1 MATEHSETSETI
13 TASARFYRL
22 NREEHL
28 AKKKAQYDARP
39 DVIAKREEKERKRVE
54 RDAIKAAKKEEEK
67 AAKRAEKEK
76 KAKELVLVAEQTRRK
91 CKTKPAAAFLGGEE
105 NPPVVKKSEE

>member
-1 MATEHSETSETI
+1 MATEHSETAETVETI

-22 NREEHL
+22 HREEHL
-28 AKKKAQYDARP
+28 AKKKAEYAARP
-39 DVIAKREEKERKRVE
+39 DVIAKREEKERKRAE

-76 KAKELVLVAEQTRRK
+76 KAQALVLVAEQTRRK
-91 CKTKPAAAFLGGEE
+91 FKTKPAAAFLGAEAS
-105 NPPVVKKSEE
+105 PRL

>member
-1 MATEHSETSETI
+1 MATEHTETI
-13 TASARFYRL
+13 TPSARFYRL

-39 DVIAKREEKERKRVE
+39 DVIAKREEKERKRTEKIV
-54 RDAIKAAKKEEEK
+54 KQEEEK

-76 KAKELVLVAEQTRRK
+76 KAQALVMVAEQTKRK
-91 CKTKPAAAFLGGEE
+91 FRANPAAAFLGVEE
-105 NPPVVKKSEE
+105 KLSGS